1 MAKKNEAW
9 GLDVGSNAIKAVKLV
24 RTGGDEVRVS
34 EFEVMPYKHVLATP
48 DFDAESA
55 VRERLEAFV
64 AKHPMDKTP
73 VVTSV
78 PGNMAFARFAKLPPV
93 EAKKIPSIVR
103 FEAQQQIPFPI
114 DEVEWDYQVFQQD
127 DDPDIQVGIFA
138 ITKERVVKHLS
149 NYRASEI
156 RLDALTLSPV
166 AVYNAFHYDTKG
178 EAGGVVYMD
187 IGTVST
193 DVIIVEEGGIWLRTL
208 PIGGNNFTEALV
220 KQFKISFTKAEK
232 LKREAAT
239 SKYAKQIFQ
248 AMRAVFADL
257 VQEVQ
262 RSLGFYQSINRDSK
276 LTELVGL
283 GSTFKLP
290 GLQKFLKQQLQMK
303 VTRPQAFDRLELGG
317 KRDAEFSGHAMNMA
331 TAYGLA
337 LQGLGLDRVSAN
349 VMPSHEIA
357 ARVWKAKQPW
367 IAASAAC
374 FVAAAG
380 LVGTKYFVDAQ
391 TISDSLA
398 ESSKLV
404 KPVLAEADGFVSQL
418 DEIRSKS
425 DPRQYIENLRRT
437 LDHRDI
443 WSRLVEDIGQATLA
457 INPQPAMLSN
467 DFAAQAAIPRT
478 ERRRI
483 YIDSITG
490 VYQAKP
496 PAPNAVG
503 VPPKVSLQSTATQTF
518 TVDQFFTAAGEAQPS
533 TPDADEADGSFGTGE
548 TGETAG
554 DTAEGSTDST
564 GPEFVITIRGRTPLA
579 EANQALNNQFLG
591 WLRQHAVRDDRP
603 YIFKFSKDN
612 PIRSLSQITGLT
624 VPGQAGGPRPGF
636 GGGGGSYGGG
646 GAGAYGGGGG
656 GGGYGGGSYGGGG
669 GGGGAYG
676 GGGAR
681 AGGAPRA
688 DVAAILPQAPLAEES
703 ANGDWEFEVQ
713 FAVQLKA
720 PRDARPRVDS
730 TPAREK
736 TVVPADPNL
745 DPANANP
752 PAAPETEGGEPA
764 ADPTAERRE
773 TRDGPDARP
782 TLASATPVAPETT
795 R

>member
-9 GLDVGSNAIKAVKLV
+9 GIDVGSNAVKAIKLV
-24 RTGGDEVRVS
+24 RSGGDEVRVA
-34 EFEVMPYKHVLATP
+34 EFEVLPYKHVLATP
-48 DFDAESA
+48 DYDAETA

-64 AKHPMDKTP
+64 AKHPIEKTP

-166 AVYNAFHYDTKG
+166 AVYNAFYYDTKG

-262 RSLGFYQSINRDSK
+262 RSLGFYQSLNRDSK

-303 VTRPQAFDRLELGG
+303 VTRPQSFDRLELDG
-317 KRDAEFSGHAMNMA
+317 KRDSEFSGHAMNMA

-337 LQGLGLDRVSAN
+337 LQGLGLERVSAN

-374 FVAAAG
+374 FLAAAG

-391 TISDSLA
+391 TLADSLD

-404 KPVLAEADGFVSQL
+404 KPVLARADGFVSQL

-425 DPRQYIENLRRT
+425 DPRQYIENLRRM
-437 LDHRDI
+437 LDHRDV
-443 WSRLVEDIGQATLA
+443 WSRLIEDIGQATLA
-457 INPQPAMLSN
+457 IDPQPAMLGN

-483 YIDSITG
+483 YIDSITS
-490 VYQAKP
+490 VYSAEPSDTPATGAAGPRAAPSQPSLSAVAGQA
-496 PAPNAVG
+496 
-503 VPPKVSLQSTATQTF
+503 F
-518 TVDQFFTAAGEAQPS
+518 TVDQFFTAAGG
-533 TPDADEADGSFGTGE
+533 EAD
-548 TGETAG
+548 AP
-554 DTAEGSTDST
+554 AEGAVATDAAGGK
-564 GPEFVITIRGRTPLA
+564 GPQFLITVRGRTPLA
-579 EANQALNNQFLG
+579 EANRALNNQFLG
-591 WLRQHAVRDDRP
+591 WLKKNAVRDDRP
-603 YIFKFSKDN
+603 YVFKFPDDN
-612 PIRSLSQITGLT
+612 PIRSLSQITGTT
-624 VPGQAGGPRPGF
+624 VPGAG
-636 GGGGGSYGGG
+636 GGG
-646 GAGAYGGGGG
+646 GAGGFRGGGGFGGDPYGGGGG
-656 GGGYGGGSYGGGG
+656 GGGGGFGGDPYGGGG
-669 GGGGAYG
+669 GGGGF
-676 GGGAR
+676 GGGA
-681 AGGAPRA
+681 AAPRA
-688 DVAAILPQAPLAEES
+688 DLAGILPLSPLAEES

-713 FAVQLKA
+713 FMVQLKP

-730 TPAREK
+730 TPTREK
-736 TVVPADPNL
+736 TVVPIDPDL
-745 DPANANP
+745 LPVEP
-752 PAAPETEGGEPA
+752 ETQSEPAPEGDGSDATE
-764 ADPTAERRE
+764 PTAERLEAPGGADLPGRRE
-773 TRDGPDARP
+773 PGPA
-782 TLASATPVAPETT
+782 LASAANDPTEAS

>member
-9 GLDVGSNAIKAVKLV
+9 GLDVGSNAIKAIKLV
-24 RTGGDEVRVS
+24 RSGGDEVRVA

-48 DFDAESA
+48 DYDAETA

-64 AKHPMDKTP
+64 AKHPIEKTP

-303 VTRPQAFDRLELGG
+303 VTRPQSFDRLELDG
-317 KRDAEFSGHAMNMA
+317 KRDSEFSSHAMNMA

-337 LQGLGLDRVSAN
+337 LQGLGLERVSAN

-374 FVAAAG
+374 FLAAAG
-380 LVGTKYFVDAQ
+380 LVGTKYVVDSQ
-391 TISDSLA
+391 TLSDSLD

-404 KPVLAEADGFVSQL
+404 KPVLARADDFVSQL

-437 LDHRDI
+437 LDHRDV
-443 WSRLVEDIGQATLA
+443 WSRLIEDIGQATLS
-457 INPQPAMLSN
+457 IEPQPAMLGN

-483 YIDSITG
+483 YIDSITS
-490 VYQAKP
+490 VYSAEP
-496 PAPNAVG
+496 SDTPAPGGAGPGSAARQAPLSAVAG
-503 VPPKVSLQSTATQTF
+503 QTF
-518 TVDQFFTAAGEAQPS
+518 TVDQFFTAAGASEAP
-533 TPDADEADGSFGTGE
+533 
-548 TGETAG
+548 
-554 DTAEGSTDST
+554 AEGAEGAAATDAAEGK
-564 GPEFVITIRGRTPLA
+564 GPQFLITIRGRTPLA
-579 EANQALNNQFLG
+579 EANRALNNQFLG
-591 WLRQHAVRDDRP
+591 WLKKNAVRDDRP
-603 YIFKFSKDN
+603 YVFKFPDDN
-612 PIRSLSQITGLT
+612 PIRSLSQVTGASVL
-624 VPGQAGGPRPGF
+624 GAAGGRAP
-636 GGGGGSYGGG
+636 GGGGGGYGGSPYGGG
-646 GAGAYGGGGG
+646 GGGGFGGDPYGGGGGGFGGDPYGGGGG
-656 GGGYGGGSYGGGG
+656 GGGYGGGGRS
-669 GGGGAYG
+669 APS
-676 GGGAR
+676 ADL
-681 AGGAPRA
+681 AG
-688 DVAAILPQAPLAEES
+688 ILPRSPLAEES

-713 FAVQLKA
+713 FMVQLK
-720 PRDARPRVDS
+720 PPQEARPRVDS
-730 TPAREK
+730 TPTREK
-736 TVVPADPNL
+736 TVVPIDADLVPVE
-745 DPANANP
+745 PET
-752 PAAPETEGGEPA
+752 PAAPETEGGEPDA
-764 ADPTAERRE
+764 AAEPTADRPA
-773 TRDGPDARP
+773 TPDGPGVGPA
-782 TLASATPVAPETT
+782 LASAANDAPEATQ
-795 R
+795 

>member
-9 GLDVGSNAIKAVKLV
+9 GLDVGSNAIKAIKLV
-24 RTGGDEVRVS
+24 RSGDDIRVA

-48 DFDAESA
+48 DFDADAA
-55 VRERLEAFV
+55 VRDRLDAFV
-64 AKHPMDKTP
+64 AKHPIEKTP
-73 VVTSV
+73 VVTAV

-149 NYRASEI
+149 HYRASDI

-166 AVYNAFHYDTKG
+166 AVYNAFYHDTKG

-232 LKREAAT
+232 LKCEAAT

-290 GLQKFLKQQLQMK
+290 GLQKFLKQQLQIT
-303 VTRPQAFDRLELGG
+303 VTRPQSFDRLSLDG
-317 KRDAEFSGHAMNMA
+317 KRDSEFSGHAMNMA

-337 LQGLGLDRVSAN
+337 LQGLGMERVSAN
-349 VMPSHEIA
+349 VMPGHEIA
-357 ARVWKAKQPW
+357 ARIWKAKQPW

-380 LVGTKYFVDAQ
+380 LVGTKYFVDSQ
-391 TISDSLA
+391 TLADSLE

-404 KPVLAEADGFVSQL
+404 RPVLSKADGFVSEL

-443 WSRLVEDIGQATLA
+443 WSRLIEDLGQAALA
-457 INPQPAMLSN
+457 VQPQPELLGN
-467 DFAAQAAIPRT
+467 DFVAQAAIPRS

-483 YIDSITG
+483 YIDSVTTEYVVDPEAAPPVG
-490 VYQAKP
+490 SSG
-496 PAPNAVG
+496 PAPRAPLGAVASENFS
-503 VPPKVSLQSTATQTF
+503 VE
-518 TVDQFFTAAGEAQPS
+518 QFFT
-533 TPDADEADGSFGTGE
+533 TPAEGDAPADGQAAALGK
-548 TGETAG
+548 
-554 DTAEGSTDST
+554 
-564 GPEFVITIRGRTPLA
+564 GPQFVITVRGRTPLA
-579 EANQALNNQFLG
+579 QANQALNNQFLG
-591 WLRQHAVRDDRP
+591 WLKSNAVREDRP
-603 YIFKFSKDN
+603 YVFKFPDDN
-612 PIRSLSQITGLT
+612 PIRSLSQITGSVL
-624 VPGQAGGPRPGF
+624 PGSGGRGRPGNF
-636 GGGGGSYGGG
+636 GGSPY
-646 GAGAYGGGGG
+646 
-656 GGGYGGGSYGGGG
+656 

-676 GGGAR
+676 ADPYGGSDPFGGGGFGGGR
-681 AGGAPRA
+681 AAPSA
-688 DVAAILPQAPLAEES
+688 DIADILPVSPLAEES
-703 ANGDWEFEVQ
+703 TNGDWEFVMQ
-713 FAVQLKA
+713 FMVELKSPQA
-720 PRDARPRVDS
+720 ARPRLDQ
-730 TPAREK
+730 TPTREK
-736 TVVPADPNL
+736 TVVPVDPDL
-745 DPANANP
+745 V
-752 PAAPETEGGEPA
+752 
-764 ADPTAERRE
+764 
-773 TRDGPDARP
+773 
-782 TLASATPVAPETT
+782 PVAPETPET
-795 R
+795 DGESPGTDAESADGRRPRLDAGPALASTENRTLETLR